1 MDQTTFYSSG
11 GELHLVYLSFK
22 LVCDDMYRLRESKV
36 SEKSFTSF

>member
-22 LVCDDMYRLRESKV
+22 LVCDDCEKAKV